1 MIIKSYLTYDT
12 SEVSEEYVKDFL
24 KTIEEEGVT
33 AEYDV
38 EKHQIKINNEE
49 ADYSYHLLGI
59 YMSENIKHFIAPDT
73 DMIFKSMSFSF
84 NKKHDTLTV
93 RIKAILLDLPMIE
106 GQI

>member
-12 SEVSEEYVKDFL
+12 SKVSEKYVQDFL
-24 KTIEEEGVT
+24 DTVAEQGVL
-33 AEYDV
+33 AEYDS
-38 EKHQIKINNEE
+38 EKQQIKVNNEE
-49 ADYSYHLLGI
+49 ADYDYNLLGI

-73 DMIFKSMSFSF
+73 DMVFKSMSFAF

-93 RIKAILLDLPMIE
+93 RIKGQLLDLPMIE